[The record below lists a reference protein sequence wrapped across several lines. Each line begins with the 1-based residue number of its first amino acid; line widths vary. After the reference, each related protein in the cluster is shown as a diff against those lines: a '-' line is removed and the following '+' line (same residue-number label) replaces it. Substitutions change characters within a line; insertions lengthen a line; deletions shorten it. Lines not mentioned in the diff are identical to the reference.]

1 MRSSSW
7 LLPSPEAPRDRTRSS
22 SALGHAMQ
30 RMTVGVLFPGPLF
43 LLGVAVIVGVALL
56 ISNRMSKR

>member
-1 MRSSSW
+1 
-7 LLPSPEAPRDRTRSS
+7 
-22 SALGHAMQ
+22 MQ

>member
-1 MRSSSW
+1 
-7 LLPSPEAPRDRTRSS
+7 
-22 SALGHAMQ
+22 MQ

-43 LLGVAVIVGVALL
+43 LLGVAIVGVALL